1 MVLRTFLKY
10 GSIDWSKPLDTVRNR
25 SIWNRKGQKGVE
37 AEETRLAQVGG
48 RREEKNSRQLNEILF
63 GVKNEWGELLLL

>member
-1 MVLRTFLKY
+1 MALRTLLKY

-37 AEETRLAQVGG
+37 AEETC
-48 RREEKNSRQLNEILF
+48 
-63 GVKNEWGELLLL
+63 